1 MTVEK
6 LMDTYEVCISGL
18 RKTQTRRRI
27 ASLKRISPANFTK
40 EARNRVPQMV
50 LQRIQS
56 LNKLDVELYEY
67 AQGIFAKQHKQAAEK
82 LFDAVKNTRKHLHL
96 FGWHQALGCLF
107 VDHAICLAVHL
118 LVCKCKAK
126 NIETE
131 DMNVT
136 DYS

>member
-1 MTVEK
+1 
-6 LMDTYEVCISGL
+6 
-18 RKTQTRRRI
+18 
-27 ASLKRISPANFTK
+27 
-40 EARNRVPQMV
+40 MV

-82 LFDAVKNTRKHLHL
+82 LFDANTRKHLHL

-131 DMNVT
+131 DMSVT
-136 DYS
+136 GYSVLMIGAGCFFENKHCTKLADESE